1 MLVIL
6 VPDHYGWIGLIFKVE
21 KAYGSSLHFWL
32 VILHGICNAYVL
44 FDTSFWFYFVY
55 GDFDLKCQAM
65 LSFHFNFLIKI
76 YATSISDL
84 QQKHC
89 INEKSLGY
97 LVV

>member
-1 MLVIL
+1 MAYAMPMFYSIPLFGFIL
-6 VPDHYGWIGLIFKVE
+6 FH
-21 KAYGSSLHFWL
+21 
-32 VILHGICNAYVL
+32 
-44 FDTSFWFYFVY
+44 